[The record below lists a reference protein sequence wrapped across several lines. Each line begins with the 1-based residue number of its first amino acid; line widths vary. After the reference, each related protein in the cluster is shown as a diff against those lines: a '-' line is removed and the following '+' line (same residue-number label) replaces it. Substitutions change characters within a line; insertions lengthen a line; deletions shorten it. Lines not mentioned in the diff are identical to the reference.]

1 MVYNRVKTKKEGE
14 DVGILLNDILQL
26 NCFKSSNILSGNE
39 TIPKTYVEGI
49 TIVERPDIADW
60 IKGGEL
66 LLTSFY
72 SIDKDIKAQKKLV
85 SEVAKNGAAGIIIK
99 ISDTFPEIPDELIE
113 KGREL
118 QFPIIEISKST
129 KYIDIL
135 YPVMG
140 QLFNEQV
147 NRLNYYKECHERFNE
162 ISLKM
167 EGIESI
173 ANSLEDLVDN
183 PVIIFD
189 NEMRV
194 LAYSNPDY
202 SELHII
208 EKKMR
213 KMVYKGYPIY
223 GIDVEFENGKD
234 SKHLI
239 VEPIEVVKKI
249 QAYIGIVEVTKE
261 LNELDFIAVESAA
274 NTLRLEILKEAAV
287 NSAKLIYK
295 GDLMEDLINENYGS
309 KQTIYDRGSLL
320 GWDLRKEYSI
330 GIFSLSRNREK
341 TKLADT
347 EWFMESRETA
357 KTIIDRIAY
366 HHTTGH
372 ISLIKGDEI
381 IVFWPSNTKAKEE
394 SESNNLKEFGQEVRE
409 TIKKRLGKVAVSLG
423 IGGKALDVSQIGE
436 SYKQAKDAL
445 VFGTRISGEDSTSVY
460 EDLGVYK
467 LLCSFQD
474 RDILTEFIPESLKTL
489 KEYDRDKNNELIDTF
504 AMYLK
509 CNLNAVKTAEEL
521 FVHYKTVLYRLN
533 RIKEITNLDI
543 EDRDKMLEV
552 EVGLKILK
560 IIEK

>member
-1 MVYNRVKTKKEGE
+1 M
-14 DVGILLNDILQL
+14 GILLNNILQL
-26 NCFKSSNILSGNE
+26 NCFKNAKILSGNQM
-39 TIPKTYVEGI
+39 IPKTSVEGI

-72 SIDKDIKAQKKLV
+72 SIDRDIKAQKKLV

-99 ISDTFPEIPDELIE
+99 ISDTFPEVSCELIE
-113 KGREL
+113 IGKEL
-118 QFPIIEISKST
+118 QFPIIEISKET

-140 QLFNEQV
+140 ELFNEQV
-147 NRLNYYKECHERFNE
+147 NRLNYYKECHEKFND
-162 ISLKM
+162 IALKM
-167 EGIESI
+167 KGIESI
-173 ANSLEDLVDN
+173 AKSLQDLVDN

-202 SELHII
+202 SEIYI
-208 EKKMR
+208 VEKKMR

-223 GIDVEFENGKD
+223 GIDMKFQNSEEL
-234 SKHLI
+234 KHLI
-239 VEPIEVVKKI
+239 VEPIEVVNKI
-249 QAYIGIVEVTKE
+249 KAYIGIVEVTKE

-274 NTLRLEILKEAAV
+274 NALRLEILKETAV

-295 GDLMEDLINENYGS
+295 GDLMDDLINNNYSS

-320 GWDLRKEYSI
+320 GWDLKKEYTI
-330 GIFSLSRNREK
+330 GIFSLCRNKEK
-341 TKLADT
+341 TKLTDT

-357 KTIIDRIAY
+357 ITIIDRIAY

-381 IVFWPSNTKAKEE
+381 IVFWPSNGINKDK
-394 SESNNLKEFGQEVRE
+394 SGSKSLKEFGEEVRE
-409 TIKKRLGKVAVSLG
+409 TIKKRLGKVTVSLG
-423 IGGKALDVSQIGE
+423 IGESASDVSIIGE

-445 VFGTRISGEDSTSVY
+445 VFGTRISGEDATSIY
-460 EDLGVYK
+460 EELGIYK
-467 LLCSFQD
+467 ILCSFQD
-474 RDILTEFIPESLKTL
+474 REMLSDFIPDSLRRL
-489 KEYDRDKNNELIDTF
+489 QEYDRDKNNELIDTF
-504 AMYLK
+504 QMYLK

-560 IIEK
+560 ILDK

>member
-1 MVYNRVKTKKEGE
+1 M
-14 DVGILLNDILQL
+14 GILLKDVLEL
-26 NCFKSSNILSGNE
+26 NCFKNAKLLSGVKVV
-39 TIPKTYVEGI
+39 TKTSVEGI

-72 SIDKDIKAQKKLV
+72 SIDKDIQAQKKLLT
-85 SEVAKNGAAGIIIK
+85 EVAKNGAAAIIIK
-99 ISDTFPEIPDELIE
+99 KSETFPKVSKELIE
-113 KGREL
+113 IGL
-118 QFPIIEISKST
+118 DLDFPIIEISKET

-140 QLFNEQV
+140 ELFNEQV

-162 ISLKM
+162 IALKM
-167 EGIESI
+167 KGIESI
-173 ANSLEDLVDN
+173 ADSLEDLVDN

-202 SELHII
+202 SELHIV

-223 GIDVEFENGKD
+223 GIDMKFENIEEL
-234 SKHLI
+234 KHLI
-239 VEPIEVVKKI
+239 VEPIEVVNKI
-249 QAYIGIVEVTKE
+249 EAYIGIVELNKE

-274 NTLRLEILKEAAV
+274 NTLRLEILKETAV

-295 GDLMEDLINENYGS
+295 GDLMDDLINKNYSS
-309 KQTIYDRGSLL
+309 KQTVYDRGALL
-320 GWDLRKEYSI
+320 GWDLRKEYCI
-330 GIFSLSRNREK
+330 GIFSLSRNKEK
-341 TKLADT
+341 SKLTDT
-347 EWFMESRETA
+347 EWFIESRETA

-366 HHTTGH
+366 HHITGH
-372 ISLIKGDEI
+372 ISLIKGDEV
-381 IVFWPSNTKAKEE
+381 IVFWPSSLREDTAT
-394 SESNNLKEFGQEVRE
+394 SNSLKEFGEEVRE
-409 TIKKRLGKVAVSLG
+409 TIKKRLGKVTVSLG
-423 IGGKALDVSQIGE
+423 IGSIAKDVSDIGE

-445 VFGTRISGEDSTSVY
+445 LFGIRISGEDSTSIY
-460 EDLGVYK
+460 EDLGIYK

-474 RDILTEFIPESLKTL
+474 RGLLKDFIPESLKRL
-489 KEYDRDKNNELIDTF
+489 QKYDKDKNNELIDTF
-504 AMYLK
+504 QMYLK

-543 EDRDKMLEV
+543 EDRTKMLEV

-560 IIEK
+560 ILEK